1 MKTIAEIRHTNLENL
16 IAEMGT
22 QDKVAEL
29 GGTSSVYL
37 SQIKNQTP
45 DAKTGKLRQMGDDM
59 ARKLEAG
66 CGKPKGWMDN
76 VHPIKIKG
84 VMQFPR
90 MESSSA
96 VIASEANQPSESR
109 FDAWTLAAIELLQKL
124 DIGQRQ
130 AMVARMREY
139 VQFLEPP
146 QVGHA
151 L

>member
-1 MKTIAEIRHTNLENL
+1 MKTIAEIRLENL
-16 IAEMGT
+16 ETLIAEKGT
-22 QDKVAEL
+22 QEKVAEL

-37 SQIKNQTP
+37 SQIKNQSA

-66 CGKPKGWMDN
+66 CGKVRGWMDN
-76 VHPIKIKG
+76 VH
-84 VMQFPR
+84 
-90 MESSSA
+90 SA
-96 VIASEANQPSESR
+96 ASNGAVTYLRPSEYPLGAAIASDIVAAPRYDQ
-109 FDAWTLAAIELLQKL
+109 WTLAAIEILLKL

-139 VQFLEPP
+139 TQFLEPP
-146 QVGHA
+146 RVGQA